1 MNSDS
6 ANLFFLLLMALP
18 AVVLLFAFASN
29 TAATKKKEIAPT
41 QWRHPQPI
49 SIALPLDLVMLT
61 VQAELSHHCF
71 RAMKW
76 QIVDDLPNQGSEGES
91 EILLAATLAA
101 AGDDVAT
108 VRIPGE
114 LDFDQDPAESFDLPF
129 ELLLKI
135 KLQATGRKTRLEFEF
150 VPLAG
155 EAALLQDAARDI
167 ISELEQ
173 SLRMKL
179 AVLLQI
185 YGIVSRQSALASG
198 IISGIG
204 ALPVAGF
211 AGPANVAPLS
221 FPEPFSFPGPQPSAA
236 QLSAPVPPVPP
247 VPPVS
252 PVPSVPPMSPVPPV
266 PAEPVVLAAPLVQGV
281 PTTPGDSSKCPG
293 CGQPINDIFSF
304 CLYCGYTV
312 KQ

>member
-6 ANLFFLLLMALP
+6 ANLFFLLVMTLP
-18 AVVLLFAFASN
+18 AAVLLFAFVSHS
-29 TAATKKKEIAPT
+29 AATQKKEIAPT

-49 SIALPLDLVMLT
+49 AIALPLKLVRLT

-71 RAMKW
+71 RAMGW
-76 QIVDDLPNQGSEGES
+76 QIADDLPNQSSEDET
-91 EILLAATLAA
+91 EILLAASLAA
-101 AGDDVAT
+101 AGDDFAT
-108 VRIPGE
+108 VRIPAE
-114 LDFDQDPAESFDLPF
+114 QEFDKDQEKSFDLPF

-135 KLQATGRKTRLEFEF
+135 KLQATGSKTRLDFEF

-155 EAALLQDAARDI
+155 DAALLQEAARDI

-185 YGIVSRQSALASG
+185 YGLVSRQSILASG

-204 ALPVAGF
+204 VLPAAGF
-211 AGPANVAPLS
+211 ADPANVAPLS
-221 FPEPFSFPGPQPSAA
+221 FPEPFSFPEPLPSPA
-236 QLSAPVPPVPP
+236 QLAAPAPPAPLVLPEP
-247 VPPVS
+247 LA
-252 PVPSVPPMSPVPPV
+252 
-266 PAEPVVLAAPLVQGV
+266 PAESPAPLVQGM
-281 PTTPGDSSKCPG
+281 PTKPSDSSKCPG